1 MQMKQHLILWPLLA
15 QVMLVLFMYL
25 RLLIVKKREIAADN
39 VDLKAVAL
47 RQELWPDSVL
57 LVNNNLR
64 NQFESPMLFY
74 VLCLVLLGLGAVDI
88 SVMGTAAIYV
98 ASRYG
103 HAIVHTT
110 SNNVRIRMPLFVV
123 GIVSLVGLVA
133 LAVMALVKIS

>member
-1 MQMKQHLILWPLLA
+1 MKQHLLLWPMLG
-15 QVMLVLFMYL
+15 QIVLVLSMYL
-25 RLLIVKKREIAADN
+25 RLLMVKKREIKAGN

-74 VLCLVLLGLGAVDI
+74 VLCIMLMSLGAVDI
-88 SVMGTAAIYV
+88 SVMGTACIYV
-98 ASRYG
+98 ASRVA

-110 SNNVRIRMPLFVV
+110 GNKVSIRMPLFTV
-123 GIVSLVGLVA
+123 GIVALNGLVA
-133 LAVMALVKIS
+133 LTVIALLKIS

>member
-25 RLLIVKKREIAADN
+25 RLLIVKKREIAAGN

>member
-133 LAVMALVKIS
+133 LAVMALLKIS